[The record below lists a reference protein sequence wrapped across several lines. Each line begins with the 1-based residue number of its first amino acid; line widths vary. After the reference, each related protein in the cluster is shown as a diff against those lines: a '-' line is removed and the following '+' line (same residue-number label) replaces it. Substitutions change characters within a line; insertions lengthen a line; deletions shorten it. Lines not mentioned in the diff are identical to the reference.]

1 MKSICK
7 QMMLKLLLL
16 TAWNGTLY
24 HIRNV
29 PIVGNGFIVV
39 IMYTFNQNF
48 WNSQCF
54 LSSSNYA
61 LTSTCRASEVSCGR
75 KAYSCKVY
83 GNQMKKTLNFF
94 RFGLRR
100 GGFQV
105 ISISLKMLNC
115 CALLTKVFGRHFCF
129 SKRIIMSNLKLDKG
143 NDSCSCFGVADGK
156 FSAEIVMP
164 YAPTLRAGFSFSR
177 TPI

>member
-1 MKSICK
+1 MFSFVEQLCAHVNMSSFRGFLRKESI
-7 QMMLKLLLL
+7 LLQSL
-16 TAWNGTLY
+16 WQPNEKD
-24 HIRNV
+24 
-29 PIVGNGFIVV
+29 F
-39 IMYTFNQNF
+39 
-48 WNSQCF
+48 
-54 LSSSNYA
+54 
-61 LTSTCRASEVSCGR
+61 E
-75 KAYSCKVY
+75 
-83 GNQMKKTLNFF
+83 FF